1 LKEIVSIV
9 TLLLLTGCIFSDDST
24 NEKKK
29 DEASFS
35 KYPESSAKLK
45 RQNKQSIAELK
56 LNRLQKSLNI
66 NGSKMIASEFPIIK
80 GTKIFNTGTNS
91 YAKVLGAIVVV
102 LNNGIT
108 IDILNKGQYKI
119 KEIASD
125 TYRLTPQDNDT
136 DVYELY
142 KLLLENSEVSRV
154 ELSLF
159 YSSIKEREES

>member
-29 DEASFS
+29 DEASSS
-35 KYPESSAKLK
+35 KYPESSTKLK
-45 RQNKQSIAELK
+45 FQNKQSIAELK
-56 LNRLQKSLNI
+56 LNRPQKSLNI

-119 KEIASD
+119 KEIASN

-159 YSSIKEREES
+159 YSSIKEREEM